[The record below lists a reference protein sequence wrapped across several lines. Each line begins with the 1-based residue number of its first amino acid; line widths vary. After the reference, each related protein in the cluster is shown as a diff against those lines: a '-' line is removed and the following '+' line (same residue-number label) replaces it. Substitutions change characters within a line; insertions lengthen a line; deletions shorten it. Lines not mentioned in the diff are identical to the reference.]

1 MNIKK
6 ILIGMTL
13 ISSALSVSAQSHIDS
28 DSSSATA
35 DDAVR
40 LIREDRMWEYVRYTG
55 VAYEREIIQ
64 LQFDGTEV
72 VDGVEYNLLNVRNHF
87 KTNRE
92 THSYLDL
99 MSENGIPI
107 EHKPVRMRESGG
119 RVYRIYEE
127 LWCDSEPTE
136 VLIMDF
142 NLNKYDDA
150 NLHVGYSHW
159 REITEIL
166 FPPKWDFE
174 DFGYK
179 MTVFNTDTEMV
190 DGEIC
195 RSVSITAH
203 MPEELSY
210 TIGCFQIVEGIGPVK
225 CTKAPDVER
234 GPLREGTIAMLEHYD
249 DVTAF
254 PDTGFFLNNVYNAKK
269 QIIYSGLNYNWYAD
283 SVGWTGVEQVDEGM
297 EEIRYYDMQGH
308 RILNPTGSEKILK
321 KSPDGKS
328 VIVISGN

>member
-64 LQFDGTEV
+64 LQFEGTEV
-72 VDGVEYNLLNVRNHF
+72 VDGVEYSLLNVRNHF
-87 KTNRE
+87 KTNSG
-92 THSYLDL
+92 TNSYLDL
-99 MSENGIPI
+99 MSENGVPI
-107 EHKPVRMRESGG
+107 EHKPVRMRESEG
-119 RVYRIYEE
+119 RIYRIYDKAG
-127 LWCDSEPTE
+127 CDSEPNE

-142 NLNKYDDA
+142 NLNKDEDA
-150 NLHVGYSHW
+150 NLHVGYSFLA
-159 REITEIL
+159 RPIKEIL
-166 FPPKWDFE
+166 FPEELDV
-174 DFGYK
+174 DYK
-179 MTVFNTDTEMV
+179 MTVFDTDTEIV

-195 RSVSITAH
+195 RSVSMTLH
-203 MPEELSY
+203 MPIDPSY
-210 TIGCFQIVEGIGPVK
+210 SFGYFQIVEGIGPVK